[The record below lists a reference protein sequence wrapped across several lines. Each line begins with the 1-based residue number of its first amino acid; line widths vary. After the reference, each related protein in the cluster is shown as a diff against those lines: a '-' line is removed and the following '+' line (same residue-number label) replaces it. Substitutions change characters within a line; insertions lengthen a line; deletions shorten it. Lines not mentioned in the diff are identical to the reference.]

1 MCDTTDFGPGPPTD
15 AWAPLRVQAVVS
27 YSEMASYEKFAPF
40 YDAVNGEP
48 RERILQI
55 LDAIASYVPD
65 ATSVLELGCGT
76 GAVLVGL
83 GSGLSLTGIDETE
96 EMLAYAR
103 RRCPTARFIRGDITS
118 FSLPEK
124 FDVIV
129 CVYDTLNHVMTF
141 DGWRSVFD
149 GVRNHLTEGGLFIFD
164 VNTVGRLRDL
174 GEMVPWVYDFEDNTL
189 IMDVAFD
196 DESVALWDI
205 RIFEARGDD
214 EFTLH
219 HERIPELGVPLVRV
233 RDALAPYFD
242 VLEERDAD
250 GRVAT
255 DESVRAVF
263 VVQLKSA

>member
-1 MCDTTDFGPGPPTD
+1 M
-15 AWAPLRVQAVVS
+15 VS

-55 LDAIASYVPD
+55 LDAIASYAPD

-76 GAVLVGL
+76 GAVLAGL
-83 GSGLSLTGIDETE
+83 GSGLSLTGIDESE

-103 RRCPTARFIRGDITS
+103 RRCPSARFIRGDITS
-118 FSLPEK
+118 FSLAEK
-124 FDVIV
+124 FDVII

-174 GEMVPWVYDFEDNTL
+174 GEVVPWVYDFEGNTL
-189 IMDVAFD
+189 IMDVTFD
-196 DESVALWDI
+196 DESVAVWDI
-205 RIFEARGDD
+205 RIFERRDD
-214 EFTLH
+214 GEFTLH
-219 HERIPELGVPLVRV
+219 HERISELAVPLADVRN
-233 RDALAPYFD
+233 ALAPHFAFLVEND
-242 VLEERDAD
+242 TLEGEP
-250 GRVAT
+250 T
-255 DESVRAVF
+255 DDSVRAFF
-263 VVQLKSA
+263 VLQRTPD